1 MVSVPTSVA
10 IEPDWVTSDA
20 KFRILCRIF
29 IVNGLMTVFLALL
42 GRILI
47 VDFPDKVYKSRMPFL
62 KPQEVKAVQ
71 DKLDRDRQ
79 DAEYDELTK
88 EKFIAACARW
98 ELWFL

>member
-1 MVSVPTSVA
+1 
-10 IEPDWVTSDA
+10 
-20 KFRILCRIF
+20 
-29 IVNGLMTVFLALL
+29 MTMFLAIL

-62 KPQEVKAVQ
+62 KPHEVKAVQ

-79 DAEYDELTK
+79 DAEFDEITTTK
-88 EKFIAACARW
+88 FLAACARW

>member
-1 MVSVPTSVA
+1 
-10 IEPDWVTSDA
+10 
-20 KFRILCRIF
+20 
-29 IVNGLMTVFLALL
+29 MTIFLAAL

-62 KPQEVKAVQ
+62 KPHEVKTVT

-79 DAEYDELTK
+79 DAEYDKLTMQ
-88 EKFIAACARW
+88 KFINACRRW